1 MLDFEILWM
10 SSQPIDQWNY
20 IIFSYSRF
28 LFKQLFA
35 PVFGKECIMRKKF
48 KFTRFVYFDRWYT
61 NKVWQYTERVYFID
75 GFFIFFISTF
85 SFLLFLYRVS
95 FSFLLFLYA
104 VSLRYKKNYLHP
116 SMDISFYIMFYIINT
131 TKINIWQLY
140 TTFVLKIHKR
150 SRFDHGP
157 LVHCL

>member
-10 SSQPIDQWNY
+10 SIQPIDQWNY
-20 IIFSYSRF
+20 TIFSYSRF

-48 KFTRFVYFDRWYT
+48 KFTRFGYFDRWYT
-61 NKVWQYTERVYFID
+61 NKVWQHTERVYFIH
-75 GFFIFFISTF
+75 GFFIFFIST
-85 SFLLFLYRVS
+85 

-116 SMDISFYIMFYIINT
+116 SMDKSIYIMFYIINT

-150 SRFDHGP
+150 SQFDHGP
-157 LVHCL
+157 LLNYL